1 VADLKNRRVIIFKGL
16 LFLMLGI
23 FAGTWLIASIFSFR
37 NLFLLGVTIW
47 AFCRAYY
54 FVFYVLE
61 HYVDGRYKYRGLFD
75 AAKHL
80 WRRPKD

>member
-1 VADLKNRRVIIFKGL
+1 MTDLKDRRVIIFKGF
-16 LFLMLGI
+16 LFLVLGI
-23 FAGTWLIASIFSFR
+23 FAGTWLISSIFSMR

-61 HYVDGRYKYRGLFD
+61 H
-75 AAKHL
+75 
-80 WRRPKD
+80 